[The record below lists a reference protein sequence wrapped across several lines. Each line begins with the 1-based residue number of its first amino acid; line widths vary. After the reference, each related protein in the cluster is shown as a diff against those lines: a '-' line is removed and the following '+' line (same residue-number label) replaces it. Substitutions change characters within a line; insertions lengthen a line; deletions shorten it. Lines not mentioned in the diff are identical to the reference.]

1 MIAFTKIYFFV
12 FAALTAAGGLM
23 GFLKAGSKPSLI
35 AGVVSG
41 ILLALAGNWLSS
53 KTTLGAVMGVVV
65 SVLLLGR
72 FLPAYLKKGVVMPAV
87 PMILLSVVGL
97 VLGVL
102 VLSGKGGQQ
111 PPATEQSTQQP
122 PLPEKREDAKP

>member
-53 KTTLGAVMGVVV
+53 KTTLGAILGLVV
-65 SVLLLGR
+65 SALLLGR
-72 FLPAYLKKGVVMPAV
+72 FLPAYLKKGVAMPAV
-87 PMILLSVVGL
+87 PMIVLSIIGL
-97 VLGVL
+97 ILGVV
-102 VLSGKGGQQ
+102 VLSAKGGQQ
-111 PPATEQSTQQP
+111 APPAGQTGLQP
-122 PLPEKREDAKP
+122 PLPEKSEDAKR